1 MLLYR
6 IIVEHQDELLLF
18 HNIDAQLGLIQEITS
33 QLAEFK
39 QGNVSPEN
47 LSQIIDQLA
56 ENEDP
61 QLDLMAKLHD
71 LNIIYTAYDEA
82 IQQKFVDSSDILRA
96 LTDQLAKMD
105 LHAQSFVISGFSN
118 FTAEELNLIQT
129 LIKANATVVIDL
141 VMERNPLNEKLSENS
156 LFFENEKLFFKINE
170 WSRENGIQVA
180 SPRVVTKKRVND
192 DLRKL

>member
-1 MLLYR
+1 MTKQFNKSLY
-6 IIVEHQDELLLF
+6 
-18 HNIDAQLGLIQEITS
+18 
-33 QLAEFK
+33 
-39 QGNVSPEN
+39 
-47 LSQIIDQLA
+47 
-56 ENEDP
+56 
-61 QLDLMAKLHD
+61 
-71 LNIIYTAYDEA
+71 
-82 IQQKFVDSSDILRA
+82 DSSDILRA

-170 WSRENGIQVA
+170 WARENGIQVV
-180 SPRVVTKKRVND
+180 SPRVVTKNG
-192 DLRKL
+192 

>member
-1 MLLYR
+1 MTNSSTSMLLYR

-156 LFFENEKLFFKINE
+156 LFFAILAIF
-170 WSRENGIQVA
+170 WGLSAG
-180 SPRVVTKKRVND
+180 D
-192 DLRKL
+192 C